1 MKYTSAVTLAVALS
15 STANAFTFIA
25 TPAAQTRY
33 STKMFSDAEVGGDEA
48 AAPATPAFR
57 AGMKKGT
64 VKAWD
69 TSPSP

>member
-64 VKAWD
+64 VSVVMRI
-69 TSPSP
+69 TQ